1 MHALIVVSHPDPKS
15 LTHAVARSFAEGVAE
30 SGHHSTEIADL
41 TAEGFQPTF
50 NPTDRSAYFLQSP
63 LPADVLREQ
72 ARIDRADALVL
83 VYPVYWWSFP
93 GQLKG
98 WIDRV
103 FSNGWAY
110 DEAPDGK
117 LGKRLGR
124 LDVHLI
130 GIGGAD
136 GGTYARR
143 GYDKAMR
150 TQIDHGI
157 FDFCGAPVVTSE
169 FLVDV
174 NGQGGAAHV
183 ATARALGSNAF
194 AAKASGRASHIA
206 PAELRGRE
214 EKTNT

>member
-1 MHALIVVSHPDPKS
+1 MHALIVVSHPDSQS
-15 LTHAVARSFAEGVAE
+15 LTHAVAHSFAQGIAE
-30 SGHHSTEIADL
+30 SGAHTTEIADIA
-41 TAEGFQPTF
+41 AEGFQPAF
-50 NPTDRSAYFLQSP
+50 NQDDRTAYFLEKPVSS
-63 LPADVLREQ
+63 DILREQ
-72 ARIDRADALVL
+72 ERIDRADGLVL

-110 DEAPDGK
+110 DEAPDGT

-124 LDVHLI
+124 LAVHLI

-136 GGTYARR
+136 GGTYARH

-157 FDFCGAPVVTSE
+157 FDFCGARVVTSE
-169 FLVDV
+169 FLLDV
-174 NGQGGAAHV
+174 NGQAGASHLV
-183 ATARALGSNAF
+183 TARALGRNAF
-194 AAKASGRASHIA
+194 ARPASAGVNQPKAL
-206 PAELRGRE
+206 ELPG
-214 EKTNT
+214 